1 MEASRLLSLLTSS
14 ELAPSASRHQEAVL
28 EPYCTSLEPQCGRER
43 DSRQL
48 PGSLRDVSH
57 LQSLSLP
64 DVFSAILSTAS
75 IVDRKSAA
83 LCVSNYAKNFKI
95 ISKSFHGNTH

>member
-1 MEASRLLSLLTSS
+1 MR
-14 ELAPSASRHQEAVL
+14 Q
-28 EPYCTSLEPQCGRER
+28 ER

-48 PGSLRDVSH
+48 SGSLRDVSH

-75 IVDRKSAA
+75 IVDNRKSAA
-83 LCVSNYAKNFKI
+83 LSVSNYAKNSKI
-95 ISKSFHGNTH
+95 ILSKRFPWQHTLVKIRVLDDHGKGLWGSPEGDMDGARST